1 MSILGKSKLQTL
13 LERSEKTFSIFEKTK
28 NDIVTLNSEIGNEEK
43 VRLDAIELLNSELT
57 QLNDQ
62 KAKNNKVLENI
73 NKFFS

>member
-28 NDIVTLNSEIGNEEK
+28 DDIVTLNSEIGNEEK

-62 KAKNNKVLENI
+62 KVKNNKVLENI

>member
-62 KAKNNKVLENI
+62 KIKNNKVLENI